1 MHYLRRQELFFT
13 FFHPGSE
20 FIFCA
25 TQKRRDS
32 AKRFMNGVPDT
43 KTVSHRDIRHG
54 RRTWGDGIGVPGFF
68 VLGLF
73 TDRLS

>member
-1 MHYLRRQELFFT
+1 
-13 FFHPGSE
+13 
-20 FIFCA
+20 
-25 TQKRRDS
+25 
-32 AKRFMNGVPDT
+32 MNGVPDT